1 MLASSDT
8 MESVR
13 DSLRRL
19 RRRIKND
26 VISAGSITTP
36 ATSPPISPALLFPEE
51 LDGVDSPVSV
61 GTGLVEVSI
70 VSSTLMKSVGLYLD
84 DYAIVLKATH
94 V

>member
-1 MLASSDT
+1 

-19 RRRIKND
+19 RSMTKND
-26 VISAGSITTP
+26 VISASSITTP

-51 LDGVDSPVSV
+51 LDAVDSPVSV
-61 GTGLVEVSI
+61 GMGLVEVSI

>member
-1 MLASSDT
+1 MLASSDIIKK
-8 MESVR
+8 VR

-19 RRRIKND
+19 RRMTKSD
-26 VISAGSITTP
+26 VISASNITTP

-70 VSSTLMKSVGLYLD
+70 VSSTLMKSVSLYLD
-84 DYAIVLKATH
+84 DYPIVLKATH

>member
-1 MLASSDT
+1 MPASSDT

-26 VISAGSITTP
+26 VISASSITTP

-51 LDGVDSPVSV
+51 LDDVDSPVSV
-61 GTGLVEVSI
+61 GTGLVEVST
-70 VSSTLMKSVGLYLD
+70 VSSTLMKSVSLYLD